1 MGWGIWG
8 SRTSIFPS
16 PPLSLYTSLPI
27 FHALPRCIL
36 QGSPYRHTSPV
47 SRGEPP
53 FPPPFRPPPPPTL
66 SSSCPLL
73 KLTLHSFVLRPFL
86 VRWAASFS
94 VCRSRR
100 IVARAFSFFVV
111 PGGESRREGIR
122 GRENTAR
129 RFRGATSRRTTEE
142 SSHETSIAEENTNL
156 ILRVIHL
163 GRHRSGL
170 SPVICIFTSI
180 CFVLIV
186 CAPARLCTLLQRRK

>member
-8 SRTSIFPS
+8 SRTSIFPPS
-16 PPLSLYTSLPI
+16 TRPFLSSTLCPVASYRVHRTDIHLPCREGNPLL
-27 FHALPRCIL
+27 
-36 QGSPYRHTSPV
+36 
-47 SRGEPP
+47 P
-53 FPPPFRPPPPPTL
+53 FPLLAAP
-66 SSSCPLL
+66 SSCPLL

-86 VRWAASFS
+86 VPWETSFS

-100 IVARAFSFFVV
+100 IVARAFSFFVG
-111 PGGESRREGIR
+111 PRGEPAREHSRERKHGSER
-122 GRENTAR
+122 R
-129 RFRGATSRRTTEE
+129 RFVATSRRTSEE

-186 CAPARLCTLLQRRK
+186 RAPARLCTLLQRRK